1 MSERLTSTFWLQNM
15 RILQLFWTDRS
26 NYTMWHVVL
35 TFVTIFSVKVTYT
48 RWLWAHF
55 NLISWLA
62 QKSLYQSSSSNVSR
76 SKWNRSKWTEDA
88 TEVVFGEEFACCLLV
103 KISAVEKA
111 TTQRHSTEESPNP
124 NRNSILF
131 LLLRLRISHILF
143 SKTKSLE
150 TIPSFVTFVAFA

>member
-1 MSERLTSTFWLQNM
+1 M
-15 RILQLFWTDRS
+15 
-26 NYTMWHVVL
+26 
-35 TFVTIFSVKVTYT
+35 TYT
-48 RWLWAHF
+48 RRLWAHF

-76 SKWNRSKWTEDA
+76 SKWNRSNWTEDA

-111 TTQRHSTEESPNP
+111 ITQRHSTEESPNP

-131 LLLRLRISHILF
+131 FASATDVCLRNSHILF

-150 TIPSFVTFVAFA
+150 TITSFFFLLSPLLPLLKTSKWLLHYWKKICSVLRWSFF